1 VVIRQEEIVAVT
13 PVPQGG
19 ATAAVAGLRRA
30 VTGLQQRHIALAAGV
45 STERTGLADV
55 ADAYAEARIARDSLG
70 AAAGVLALPLLTSLD
85 YLVLRDDETAR
96 RLIRPQV
103 RRFVEED
110 VAAGGTLIATLAEF
124 AASDLNAVAAAER
137 LHLHVNTAYYRLD
150 RIAER
155 TGCDLR
161 RLADV
166 MELLIALRLLGAVPA
181 AGAAQ
186 AGMPGGAPR

>member
-1 VVIRQEEIVAVT
+1 M
-13 PVPQGG
+13 
-19 ATAAVAGLRRA
+19 
-30 VTGLQQRHIALAAGV
+30 
-45 STERTGLADV
+45 
-55 ADAYAEARIARDSLG
+55 
-70 AAAGVLALPLLTSLD
+70 
-85 YLVLRDDETAR
+85 VLRDDETAR

-110 VAAGGTLIATLAEF
+110 TVAGGALIATLVEF

-166 MELLIALRLLGAVPA
+166 MELLIALRLLGAYQAGQRAAAPA
-181 AGAAQ
+181 AQDAQ
-186 AGMPGGAPR
+186 GTPG